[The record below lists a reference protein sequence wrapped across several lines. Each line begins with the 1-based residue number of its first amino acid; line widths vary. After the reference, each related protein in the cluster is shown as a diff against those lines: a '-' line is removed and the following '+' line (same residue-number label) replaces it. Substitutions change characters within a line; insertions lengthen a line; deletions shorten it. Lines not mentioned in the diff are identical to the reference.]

1 MYTSLHV
8 LLLSKNVIYAYSR
21 TTAKFNMAETE
32 SMVRKMRLNFLSQIV
47 ATMMVLYLF
56 FP

>member
-1 MYTSLHV
+1 MYTSMHV

-32 SMVRKMRLNFLSQIV
+32 SMVRKMRLKFLSQIV